1 MRIIL
6 SPYEYRE
13 LIQAGL
19 AASTAADTVDP
30 QPRTLFTP
38 DRHRAAL
45 EPNITVVRGA
55 RGVGKTFWF
64 KALQDGTLRS
74 LAADDYQL
82 ERLKSVETLAGYGT
96 ELRPDV
102 YPGPASLG
110 RMLENGDDPYDIW
123 MAVLLRG
130 LGTPEL
136 QQLSSWP
143 ERVQWIR
150 SHPDEQDEELAA
162 ADRRASENQAT
173 QLVLFDALD
182 RLHSSRERA
191 NQLIQG
197 ILRLALD
204 LRTRTRNLRAKVFI
218 RPDMFDSLTLH
229 FADASKLT
237 ANAANLAWSATNLY
251 GLLFHQLGNADS
263 RHAATFRNETGGWRS
278 AEDHRYVPP
287 RSLMGDQEVQQEKF
301 TDIAGPWMGAN
312 HRKGYTYTWLPN
324 HLMDGIG
331 QTSPRSFL
339 RALTSA
345 NEETGDKF
353 AGHKYALHWDG
364 IRRGVQAASSTRVA
378 EVAEDLPW
386 VLTAMQPLAGKQVP
400 IDRETIVDCWL
411 ADDLATGLS
420 SNGKESNES
429 EVRTGPRNPTD
440 YDAIIRELIEIG
452 IMSRRTTG
460 KLDLPDVY
468 RIAFGLGRKGGVPR
482 IQA

>member
-19 AASTAADTVDP
+19 AASTDADTVDP

-123 MAVLLRG
+123 MAVLLRE

-150 SHPDEQDEELAA
+150 CLLYTS
-162 ADRRASENQAT
+162 
-173 QLVLFDALD
+173 DA
-182 RLHSSRERA
+182 
-191 NQLIQG
+191 
-197 ILRLALD
+197 
-204 LRTRTRNLRAKVFI
+204 
-218 RPDMFDSLTLH
+218 
-229 FADASKLT
+229 
-237 ANAANLAWSATNLY
+237 
-251 GLLFHQLGNADS
+251 
-263 RHAATFRNETGGWRS
+263 
-278 AEDHRYVPP
+278 
-287 RSLMGDQEVQQEKF
+287 
-301 TDIAGPWMGAN
+301 
-312 HRKGYTYTWLPN
+312 
-324 HLMDGIG
+324 
-331 QTSPRSFL
+331 
-339 RALTSA
+339 
-345 NEETGDKF
+345 
-353 AGHKYALHWDG
+353 
-364 IRRGVQAASSTRVA
+364 
-378 EVAEDLPW
+378 
-386 VLTAMQPLAGKQVP
+386 
-400 IDRETIVDCWL
+400 
-411 ADDLATGLS
+411 ADDLLC
-420 SNGKESNES
+420 
-429 EVRTGPRNPTD
+429 V
-440 YDAIIRELIEIG
+440 
-452 IMSRRTTG
+452 
-460 KLDLPDVY
+460 DL
-468 RIAFGLGRKGGVPR
+468 G
-482 IQA
+482 